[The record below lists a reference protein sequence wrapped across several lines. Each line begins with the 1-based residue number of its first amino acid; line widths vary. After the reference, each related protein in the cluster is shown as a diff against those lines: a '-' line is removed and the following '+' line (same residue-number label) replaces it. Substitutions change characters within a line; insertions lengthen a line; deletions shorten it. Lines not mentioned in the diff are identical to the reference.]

1 MKNTKKIWHNGAC
14 HCGAVKFEVRAPT
27 NVELTACNCS
37 MCDMT
42 GFLHLI
48 VAADDFRLLSG
59 GDNLTTY
66 TFNTHTAKHTFCK
79 TCGIKPFYT
88 PRSHPDGF
96 SVNFRCV
103 DQSGFETV
111 TSEDFDGRNWEANV
125 AALRKGTS

>member
-1 MKNTKKIWHNGAC
+1 MGNIKKIWHKGAC
-14 HCGAVKFEVRAPT
+14 HCGTVKFEVCAPVH
-27 NVELTACNCS
+27 VELTACNCS

-48 VAADDFRLLSG
+48 VEADDFHVLSG

-103 DQSGFETV
+103 DQSGFVTV

-125 AALRKGTS
+125 AELRER

>member
-1 MKNTKKIWHNGAC
+1 MKSEMKIWHKGHC
-14 HCGAVKFEVRAPT
+14 HCEAVTFEVRAPA

-37 MCDMT
+37 MCNMT

-48 VAADDFRLLSG
+48 VEAEDFRILTG
-59 GDNLTTY
+59 ADNITGY

-88 PRSHPDGF
+88 PRSHPDGM

-103 DQSGFETV
+103 DQSGFKTV
-111 TSEDFDGRNWEANV
+111 TSEDFDGQNWEDNV
-125 AALRKGTS
+125 GALREK